1 MEPIEIVTQ
10 YNEKN
15 EVRVKTS
22 REVNFE
28 EILQV
33 SFSGILAL
41 TNTLL
46 ENVPE
51 EDRPTAKEM
60 FYDMLNIAA
69 SNALSIFAPEIE
81 MRPNLT
87 VDAIM
92 KAEDE
97 IIASYESGEALAEQ
111 YGAPENIEIPVE
123 IIEEDGEAENI

>member
-22 REVNFE
+22 REANFE

-33 SFSGILAL
+33 SFSGTLAL
-41 TNTLL
+41 MYDLL
-46 ENVPE
+46 AKVPE
-51 EDRPTAKEM
+51 EDRTAAKGEL
-60 FYDMLNIAA
+60 YDMLNIAA
-69 SNALSIFAPEIE
+69 SNALSVFAPEIE

-123 IIEEDGEAENI
+123 VIEEDGEAENI

>member
-22 REVNFE
+22 REANFE

-33 SFSGILAL
+33 SFSGTLAL
-41 TNTLL
+41 MYDLL
-46 ENVPE
+46 AKVPE
-51 EDRPTAKEM
+51 EDRTEAKGEL
-60 FYDMLNIAA
+60 YDMLNIAA
-69 SNALSIFAPEIE
+69 SNALSVFAPEIE

-123 IIEEDGEAENI
+123 VIEEDGEAENI

>member
-15 EVRVKTS
+15 EVRVKIN

-28 EILQV
+28 EIMQV

-41 TNTLL
+41 MNTLL

-51 EDRPTAKEM
+51 EDRPAAKGEL
-60 FYDMLNIAA
+60 YDMLNIAA
-69 SNALSIFAPEIE
+69 SNALSVFAPEIE

-97 IIASYESGEALAEQ
+97 IIASYESGEDLADH

-123 IIEEDGEAENI
+123 VIEEDGEAENI